1 MEEIIHVPEEQSET
15 GNLTEYTESVVE
27 CFDSVPEV
35 AKPLIGSAGRL
46 LNRIEKMLYS
56 APAFVGA
63 VKAVIPEEA
72 YQVILTDEQ
81 KAKIAS
87 GALKLMTKKDGSL
100 MANLINPET
109 KKIVSTVSLGKVK
122 LSPELSQAMTNYA
135 TQMQMAQIAEQIQF
149 VQVAVEEVRQGQ
161 EYDRLATAYSC
172 QQKLIQ
178 ASAIQN
184 PRLKEMALMKII
196 LDVLSTTGITATA
209 GIGSNL
215 YLCKVAMDIVAKH
228 IPADKN
234 GVRIA
239 ELDEM
244 SYRKTLWS
252 HQPLTDFWRVGKG
265 YAKKL
270 EENGM
275 FTMGDVARRSITDED
290 LLYKLFGKN
299 AELLIDHAWGWEPC
313 TVEAVKAYKPESN
326 SLGSGQV
333 LHQPYEADK
342 ARLVLREMADLLS
355 MDLVDKGFVTNQLVV
370 TIGYD
375 IENLTDPERRRK
387 YRGEV
392 VKDHYGR
399 QIPKHAHGTINLER
413 YTSSTKQIMD
423 AVGELFDRITD
434 KSLLIRRL
442 NITATHVIDEA
453 SAPSSK
459 DNYEQ
464 LDLFTD
470 YAALD
475 AKRKQEDEELAREK
489 KVQQAMLTI
498 KKKFGKNAILKGM
511 NLSEGATAKD
521 RNEQIGGHK
530 A

>member
-1 MEEIIHVPEEQSET
+1 MEEIIHVPEEQNET

-184 PRLKEMALMKII
+184 PRLKEMALMQLVSDAENSRNLLMQSQSANAAFIKNQPESTWGKI
-196 LDVLSTTGITATA
+196 LSGATPEKINA
-209 GIGSNL
+209 RMNELRES
-215 YLCKVAMDIVAKH
+215 LCAVNMVSLAEAIAYQEMGETDAAKVSL
-228 IPADKN
+228 
-234 GVRIA
+234 
-239 ELDEM
+239 E
-244 SYRKTLWS
+244 Y
-252 HQPLTDFWRVGKG
+252 
-265 YAKKL
+265 YAKFIQRTYL
-270 EENGM
+270 E
-275 FTMGDVARRSITDED
+275 T
-290 LLYKLFGKN
+290 
-299 AELLIDHAWGWEPC
+299 
-313 TVEAVKAYKPESN
+313 
-326 SLGSGQV
+326 
-333 LHQPYEADK
+333 
-342 ARLVLREMADLLS
+342 
-355 MDLVDKGFVTNQLVV
+355 KGFVERLDMIDPSPENYWTQKLPE
-370 TIGYD
+370 
-375 IENLTDPERRRK
+375 IENRILALPCDSPTLRLEEQKHCKNKNCQRPLPEGYK
-387 YRGEV
+387 YKYCEHCRSE
-392 VKDHYGR
+392 R
-399 QIPKHAHGTINLER
+399 AQQIKRAG
-413 YTSSTKQIMD
+413 K
-423 AVGELFDRITD
+423 
-434 KSLLIRRL
+434 
-442 NITATHVIDEA
+442 
-453 SAPSSK
+453 
-459 DNYEQ
+459 
-464 LDLFTD
+464 
-470 YAALD
+470 AALGVVVMVGGT
-475 AKRKQEDEELAREK
+475 AVTVLTKGKINPNK
-489 KVQQAMLTI
+489 K
-498 KKKFGKNAILKGM
+498 
-511 NLSEGATAKD
+511 
-521 RNEQIGGHK
+521 
-530 A
+530 